1 MWMERRHPHKAL
13 NDGGN
18 NRSERIR
25 RDNPMDQIPHV
36 YQPLFK
42 QDASIMLWIVLR
54 CAKCFRNPLYFQ
66 HIFFL
71 LVWYAFYI
79 QRIAWKQT
87 ATSNYRVAVNSSQA
101 VNFNIY
107 WQRCSSGK
115 NTTSLMILNRCWFE
129 HLQPAERNMFSFNLV
144 QIDRIDVSM
153 SSDCNEHFLYS
164 CLFVARIGTFYPL
177 NGCFFR
183 NCSMLMNWEL
193 YRTTIVSNISL
204 FKHLL
209 RPFSSSNSDF
219 LENFELSKLAQLSLA
234 SFILDFTSKC
244 WVNPKLARSTII
256 FTCTKDPHKLIELNW
271 FKLNFEF
278 SLGVPHF
285 CVVFQSFRL
294 GVEEA

>member
-54 CAKCFRNPLYFQ
+54 CAKCFRNPLYFK

-177 NGCFFR
+177 NGCFLR